1 MELGHCDHCGRP
13 MRVMARFK
21 FDHEDTDTASI
32 TARLQGLADMGV
44 ELGADVTLYACD
56 ACGTAVAEFENP

>member
-1 MELGHCDHCGRP
+1 